1 MDDFL
6 WLTNVENSEPV
17 GLSRRRITIIEQKA
31 AAEGHVVAVHLDT
44 GMEIRVI
51 ESLGVVRRKLNGM
64 RAESAEIHRLPPG
77 D

>member
-1 MDDFL
+1 MGDFL

-17 GLSRRRITIIEQKA
+17 GLPRRRITIIEQKA
-31 AAEGHVVAVHLDT
+31 ASEGHVVAVHLDS

-51 ESLGVVRRKLNGM
+51 ESLDVVRRMLDGTP
-64 RAESAEIHRLPPG
+64 AETAEIRRLRPE